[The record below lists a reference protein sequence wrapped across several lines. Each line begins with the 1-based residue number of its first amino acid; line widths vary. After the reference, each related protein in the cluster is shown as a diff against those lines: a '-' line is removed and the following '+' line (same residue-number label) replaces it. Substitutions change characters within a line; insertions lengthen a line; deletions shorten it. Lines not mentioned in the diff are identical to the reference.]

1 MRRGTVIALWMLGA
15 LVVVFAVALA
25 VVGTDLDRTRM
36 TREDLQGEVDDLQS
50 ELDGITGERQSL
62 QAKTDQQLKQ
72 IEQLKAELEQLRNQK
87 NQSAASSA
95 LPQPAA
101 PAASP
106 PS

>member
-1 MRRGTVIALWMLGA
+1 MRRGIVIALWILGA

-36 TREDLQGEVDDLQS
+36 TREDLQTEVDDLQG
-50 ELDGITGERQSL
+50 ELDTLTTDRQTL
-62 QAKTDQQLKQ
+62 QSKTDQQLKQ

-87 NQSAASSA
+87 SQAAASPPAS
-95 LPQPAA
+95 PQPST

-106 PS
+106 